1 MGKKFPFICVL
12 CGMLILP
19 ALVTCGR
26 KPEKLSAD
34 DGLGAERLEQAEP
47 AELGKFTQELR
58 DIKYTQS
65 KGGRKQWELKATGV
79 QQVLDGPTELQHVTI
94 TYFED
99 DAETTTVTADA
110 GSYDAATNNAELQG
124 NVLVNTSDGAVVSTD
139 ALHWDQQTELLTG
152 KGNVKITRQRSII
165 EGKGFQ
171 LSPEVETF
179 TVFEVTGILRKGDT
193 DS

>member
-1 MGKKFPFICVL
+1 
-12 CGMLILP
+12 MLALP
-19 ALVTCGR
+19 LLVTCGR
-26 KPEKLSAD
+26 KPEKLSTD
-34 DGLGAERLEQAEP
+34 DGFGAEPVEQADQAEP
-47 AELGKFTQELR
+47 TKFTQELR

-65 KGGRKQWELKATGV
+65 KDGRKQWELKATGV
-79 QQVLDGPTELQHVTI
+79 QQVLGGPAELQQITI
-94 TYFED
+94 TYFGD
-99 DAETTTVTADA
+99 DGKITTVTADA
-110 GSYDAATNNAELQG
+110 GSYDAATNNADLQG

-152 KGNVKITRQRSII
+152 KGNVKINRQSSVI
-165 EGKGFQ
+165 EGKGFE